1 MAEIMIDGVS
11 LTVPD
16 GKSVL
21 ECALEN
27 GIYIPH
33 LCHHPDLPDN
43 GSTMHPF
50 SLRQT
55 EHQNSSP

>member
-43 GSTMHPF
+43 GSCRICVVEVEGQEGVVR
-50 SLRQT
+50 S
-55 EHQNSSP
+55 

>member
-33 LCHHPDLPDN
+33 LDVYKRQGT
-43 GSTMHPF
+43 GSYG
-50 SLRQT
+50 
-55 EHQNSSP
+55 

>member
-43 GSTMHPF
+43 GSC
-50 SLRQT
+50 RICVV
-55 EHQNSSP
+55 EV